1 MNKLLFF
8 ILIFKSFG
16 LKINVNFKNSFF
28 NNPTNYHFKDN
39 LNQHLSMK
47 KKHINFDNYEGLIF
61 EGGGTKG
68 FCYPGIINYLEEKR
82 NLKQI
87 QYLGGTSIGA
97 IVASMIAVD
106 YNSTE
111 IGDILTKGYEL
122 LKSKKFSSFRDFY
135 RLTSDFGLIDSQIF
149 QDFLDQLLEN
159 KTGIKGCTFRQLK
172 EINNKTLRIG
182 SCCLA
187 NEKFYL
193 LDYHQY
199 PDMPISLALRASF
212 SIPLVFT
219 LTVWQSKQY
228 VDGGVLGNLPLKS
241 FPNRNCIAFSLR
253 SNAQQKKVSNK
264 PQNLYEYLLILFNII
279 INAAQY
285 ENGNYI
291 YFSKELENVSIYEIN
306 TLDIKT
312 LDLNIDQQ
320 KINQVIEHGYHQMK
334 RFERLQ

>member
-1 MNKLLFF
+1 MFK
-8 ILIFKSFG
+8 ILIFFLFFKTFG
-16 LKINVNFKNSFF
+16 IKINLNLKNTYFKKSNNNHFENNFNKQ
-28 NNPTNYHFKDN
+28 
-39 LNQHLSMK
+39 LALK
-47 KKHINFDNYEGLIF
+47 KKHINCDNYEGLIF

-68 FCYPGIINYLEEKR
+68 FCYPGIIHYLEEKK

-97 IVASMIAVD
+97 IIASLIAFN

-111 IGDILTKGYEL
+111 IENILIDGYQL
-122 LKSKKFSSFRDFY
+122 LRSKKFSSFKDFY
-135 RLTSDFGLIDSQIF
+135 RITTDFGLIDGQIF

-219 LTVWQSKQY
+219 LTIWQSKQY